1 MNLLSC
7 DHRQRL
13 AKLLLRAGQELVFGH
28 RTSEHVASLGQRV
41 RIAIAVVAY
50 GGARTRIALAPWRA
64 RVLPANSAGARGGAR
79 DASAVGTVG
88 VARAAERPSRAP
100 NSSARLPGAPS
111 VPPFPLAGRGIGGE
125 AESEPLGS
133 DSVRVERTFLSGLF
147 CCATRPRGRSGD
159 GGGSAAGRTV

>member
-41 RIAIAVVAY
+41 RIAIAIARY

-111 VPPFPLAGRGIGGE
+111 ASPPRSRGGVRGGVAVSDGVRATILSPFIFP
-125 AESEPLGS
+125 
-133 DSVRVERTFLSGLF
+133 
-147 CCATRPRGRSGD
+147 AT
-159 GGGSAAGRTV
+159 AI